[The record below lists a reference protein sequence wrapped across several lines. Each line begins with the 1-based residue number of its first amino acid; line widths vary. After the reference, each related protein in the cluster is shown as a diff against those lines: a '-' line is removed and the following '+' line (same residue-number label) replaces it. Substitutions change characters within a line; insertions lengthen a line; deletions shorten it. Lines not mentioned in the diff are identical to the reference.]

1 MRGGSD
7 RHLWDFMPR
16 VRWKAAVGVGASR
29 RSRLR
34 SLIVIPIA
42 TLVAVALLLVGP
54 SRPAASA
61 TSADG
66 EQLPSTRQGLRTIV
80 IDPGHGGQ
88 ATGTI
93 AANGIQEKAITL
105 DIAIRL
111 RELVYRRLGLQV
123 RLTRESDVD
132 LENVRRTEMANNWE
146 ADLFISIHANGFRQT
161 AVRGPET
168 YFLSASAS
176 DANARRAVLRE
187 NGGETPD
194 GEASAAPASGLDFIL
209 WDLAQ
214 TQHLRESSLFAEG
227 LQASLNSLWRIG
239 DRGVRQAPFTVLR
252 GATMPAVLV
261 EVGYLSNLEDAAML
275 ADPDVRQR
283 IAESLFRGIS
293 AFREQYAVLAGAPPN

>member
-1 MRGGSD
+1 
-7 RHLWDFMPR
+7 LIP
-16 VRWKAAVGVGASR
+16 VATAVA
-29 RSRLR
+29 L
-34 SLIVIPIA
+34 
-42 TLVAVALLLVGP
+42 ALLLVSP

-61 TSADG
+61 ASADG
-66 EQLPSTRQGLRTIV
+66 AQVPTSRLGLRTIV

-93 AANGIQEKAITL
+93 AANGLQEKAVTL

-111 RELVYRRLGLQV
+111 RELVFRRLGLQV
-123 RLTRESDVD
+123 RLTREADVD

-146 ADLFISIHANGFRQT
+146 ADLFVSIHANGFRQT
-161 AVRGPET
+161 GVRGPET

-176 DANARRAVLRE
+176 DADARRAVLRE
-187 NGGETPD
+187 NGPD
-194 GEASAAPASGLDFIL
+194 GDGNDTGGAPAPGLEFIL

-227 LQASLNSLWRIG
+227 LQASLNNLWRIP
-239 DRGVRQAPFTVLR
+239 DRGVKQAPFTVLR

-261 EVGYLSNLEDAAML
+261 EVGYLSNLDDAAML
-275 ADPDVRQR
+275 ADSDVRQR
-283 IAESLFRGIS
+283 IAESLFQGIS

>member
-1 MRGGSD
+1 
-7 RHLWDFMPR
+7 MPR
-16 VRWKAAVGVGASR
+16 VRWKAAASVGGGR
-29 RSRLR
+29 RSGLR
-34 SLIVIPIA
+34 SLVLIPLAIVI
-42 TLVAVALLLVGP
+42 AVALLLVGP

-61 TSADG
+61 PPGPG
-66 EQLPSTRQGLRTIV
+66 EQIPAGRQGLRTIV

-88 ATGTI
+88 AIGTI
-93 AANGIQEKAITL
+93 AANGLQEKAITL

-123 RLTRESDVD
+123 RLTREADVD

-176 DANARRAVLRE
+176 DADARRAVLRE
-187 NGGETPD
+187 NGEDATTGP
-194 GEASAAPASGLDFIL
+194 ASAAPAPGLEFIL

-227 LQASLNSLWRIG
+227 LQSALNNLWRIP
-239 DRGVRQAPFTVLR
+239 DRGVKQAPFTVLR

-293 AFREQYAVLAGAPPN
+293 AFREQYAVLAGAPN

>member
-1 MRGGSD
+1 M
-7 RHLWDFMPR
+7 
-16 VRWKAAVGVGASR
+16 
-29 RSRLR
+29 
-34 SLIVIPIA
+34 
-42 TLVAVALLLVGP
+42 ALLLVGP
-54 SRPAASA
+54 SQPAASA
-61 TSADG
+61 PPADG
-66 EQLPSTRQGLRTIV
+66 EQIPASRQGLRTIV

-93 AANGIQEKAITL
+93 AANGLQEKTITL

-123 RLTRESDVD
+123 RLTREADVD

-176 DANARRAVLRE
+176 DADARRAVLRE
-187 NGGETPD
+187 NGGDTVTGET
-194 GEASAAPASGLDFIL
+194 ATAPPPGL
-209 WDLAQ
+209 
-214 TQHLRESSLFAEG
+214 EFAEG
-227 LQASLNSLWRIG
+227 LQASLNSLWRIR
-239 DRGVRQAPFTVLR
+239 DRGVKQAPFTVLR

-293 AFREQYAVLAGAPPN
+293 AFREQYAVLVGAPPN

>member
-1 MRGGSD
+1 
-7 RHLWDFMPR
+7 LP
-16 VRWKAAVGVGASR
+16 
-29 RSRLR
+29 
-34 SLIVIPIA
+34 SLILIPIA
-42 TLVAVALLLVGP
+42 TTIAVALLLVSP
-54 SRPAASA
+54 SQPAASA
-61 TSADG
+61 PSADG
-66 EQLPSTRQGLRTIV
+66 EQFPPQRQGLRTIV

-93 AANGIQEKAITL
+93 AAGGLAEKTVTL

-123 RLTRESDVD
+123 KLTREADVD

-176 DANARRAVLRE
+176 DANARRAAQRE
-187 NGGETPD
+187 NGADTTAD
-194 GEASAAPASGLDFIL
+194 AATTAPPPGLDFIL

-227 LQASLNSLWRIG
+227 IQAALNGLWRIP
-239 DRGVRQAPFTVLR
+239 DRGVKQAPFTVLR

-261 EVGYLSNLEDAAML
+261 EVGYLSNAEDAAML

>member
-1 MRGGSD
+1 
-7 RHLWDFMPR
+7 
-16 VRWKAAVGVGASR
+16 
-29 RSRLR
+29 
-34 SLIVIPIA
+34 
-42 TLVAVALLLVGP
+42 VALLLVGP
-54 SRPAASA
+54 SQPAASA
-61 TSADG
+61 PPADG
-66 EQLPSTRQGLRTIV
+66 EQIPASRQGLRTIV

-88 ATGTI
+88 ATGTV
-93 AANGIQEKAITL
+93 AANGLQEKTITL

-123 RLTRESDVD
+123 RLTREADVD

-176 DANARRAVLRE
+176 DADAHRAVLRE
-187 NGGETPD
+187 NGGDTVTGETATALP
-194 GEASAAPASGLDFIL
+194 PGLEFIL

-227 LQASLNSLWRIG
+227 LQASLNSLWRIR
-239 DRGVRQAPFTVLR
+239 DRGVKQAPFTVLR

-283 IAESLFRGIS
+283 IAESLFQGIS
-293 AFREQYAVLAGAPPN
+293 AFREQYAVLVGAPPN

>member
-1 MRGGSD
+1 M
-7 RHLWDFMPR
+7 
-16 VRWKAAVGVGASR
+16 
-29 RSRLR
+29 
-34 SLIVIPIA
+34 
-42 TLVAVALLLVGP
+42 LLVSP
-54 SRPAASA
+54 SNRDASAAAS
-61 TSADG
+61 DG
-66 EQLPSTRQGLRTIV
+66 EQAPVVREGLRSIV

-93 AANGIQEKAITL
+93 AANGLQEKAVTL

-123 RLTRESDVD
+123 QLTRDRDLD
-132 LENVRRTEMANNWE
+132 LENVSRTEKANNWG

-161 AVRGPET
+161 GVRGPET

-176 DANARRAVLRE
+176 DAEAREAALRE
-187 NGGETPD
+187 NGPD
-194 GEASAAPASGLDFIL
+194 DELSTAGAAPEPGIEFIL

-227 LQASLNSLWRIG
+227 LQASLNDLWRIP
-239 DRGVRQAPFTVLR
+239 DRGVKQAPFTVLR

-261 EVGYLSNLEDAAML
+261 EVGYLSNPEDAAML

-283 IAESLFRGIS
+283 IAEALFRGIS

>member
-1 MRGGSD
+1 
-7 RHLWDFMPR
+7 
-16 VRWKAAVGVGASR
+16 
-29 RSRLR
+29 
-34 SLIVIPIA
+34 
-42 TLVAVALLLVGP
+42 LLLVSP
-54 SRPAASA
+54 SRPAALA
-61 TSADG
+61 VSADG
-66 EQLPSTRQGLRTIV
+66 EQLPSSRQGLRTIV

-93 AANGIQEKAITL
+93 AANGLQEKAVTL

-111 RELVYRRLGLQV
+111 RELVFRRLGLQV

-176 DANARRAVLRE
+176 DAVARRAVLRE
-187 NGGETPD
+187 NGSDDAGSDT
-194 GEASAAPASGLDFIL
+194 GAAPAPGLEFIL

-227 LQASLNSLWRIG
+227 LQASLNDLWRIP
-239 DRGVRQAPFTVLR
+239 DRGVKQAPFTVLR

-261 EVGYLSNLEDAAML
+261 EVGYLSNLDDAAML
-275 ADPDVRQR
+275 QDPDVRQR

-293 AFREQYAVLAGAPPN
+293 AFREQYAVLAGVPPN